1 MKIRPSMRPTAGEF
15 AFAPTKGFFMPKQI
29 TAETKFLIESL
40 PENLRKLATESTEVG
55 YMSQM
60 DFDAAVEGD
69 EVPLAERDEV
79 MSFFQQDLGLEL
91 LESSVFS
98 RYVEKYD
105 EDDEQ
110 AKNDKSRDLL
120 NADAEQVDVNDE
132 DYDHYAKQLMNSTT
146 GGLTLGVQDSVQSYL
161 KQIGTVQLLTAL
173 GEVAIAQRIE
183 AANRLVVYG
192 LCESPMT
199 IRAMLDWYAQL
210 LADEI
215 KLRYIVNLEVMYS
228 SDSEKKSLAAL
239 SEALKSKGVDDV
251 ADLDDEDLEDEE
263 LGDEEEEEEEEDA
276 EGEPGVRKEDTPRGT
291 SGVPIPVME
300 ESLMPMV
307 LELFAKIKRIFN
319 QISNLQK
326 LRLENLVK
334 SAKLD
339 EALEKKYAKLRL
351 ELFEYVSKI
360 RLNDDRVEDILE
372 KLTARNALLMGL
384 EGKMLRLAM
393 AFKIKREDFLA
404 EWTGNELN
412 RNWVKKL
419 ARSKIPAWTKFVA
432 KHEKDILKIQE
443 DITAIAYETGQPTAE
458 YKKVVELVR
467 RGQAEAA
474 RAKREM
480 IEANLRL
487 VIKFAK
493 KSANRGLGLDFSDL
507 VQDGNIGLMK
517 AVDKFDYRLGNKFS
531 TYATN
536 WIQQGISRSI
546 ADQARTIRIPVHMI
560 DNIHKIQKASRQFMH
575 KYGRSPTAEEL
586 SKIIYLP
593 VEKIHKAMK
602 VNLRPI
608 SLEAPVDSDGDSSR
622 IEIIADET
630 AKNPFVSAAQ
640 KNLRKIV
647 TQILSELDPKEETVI
662 RQRFG
667 MSTNKTSTLEE
678 VGEYIGVTRERIRQI
693 EQKALNKLKH
703 PTRARKL
710 RSFLEE

>member
-1 MKIRPSMRPTAGEF
+1 
-15 AFAPTKGFFMPKQI
+15 MPKKLDDA
-29 TAETKFLIESL
+29 TRMVIESL
-40 PENLRKLATESTEVG
+40 PENLQKLATSSLEVG
-55 YMSQM
+55 YLSQM
-60 DFDAAVEGD
+60 DFDAATDAD
-69 EVPLAERDEV
+69 EVPAEEQSEV
-79 MSFFQQDLGLEL
+79 LDFFQQDLGLEV
-91 LESSVFS
+91 LENDAFARDMGS
-98 RYVEKYD
+98 YYD
-105 EDDEQ
+105 DD
-110 AKNDKSRDLL
+110 NDEPRDKTRNLL
-120 NADAEQVDVNDE
+120 NADAEQVDVNDD
-132 DYDHYAKQLMNSTT
+132 DYEHYAKQLERSQT
-146 GGLTLGVQDSVQSYL
+146 GNLVLGVQDSVQSYL
-161 KQIGTVQLLTAL
+161 KQIGTVQLLTAA

-183 AANRLVVYG
+183 AASRLMVYG

-199 IRAMLDWYAQL
+199 IQAMLDWYQQL
-210 LADEI
+210 LNEEI
-215 KLRYIVNLEVMYS
+215 RLRYIVNLEVMYS
-228 SDSEKKSLAAL
+228 SESEQKSLAAL
-239 SEALKSKGVDDV
+239 TDAMKSKGVEHVDE
-251 ADLDDEDLEDEE
+251 LDDDELDDLEESTSQ
-263 LGDEEEEEEEEDA
+263 EEEDEEEDA
-276 EGEPGVRKEDTPRGT
+276 EEEDGIKKEDTPRGT

-300 ESLMPMV
+300 EALMPMV
-307 LELFAKIKRIFN
+307 MDLFGKIKRIFN
-319 QISNLQK
+319 SMQK
-326 LRLENLVK
+326 LQAQRLE
-334 SAKLD
+334 KLLTSSTPD

-351 ELFEYVSKI
+351 ELFEHVSKI
-360 RLNDDRVEDILE
+360 RLNDDRNAEILE
-372 KLTARNALLMGL
+372 QLTKRDQLLMGL
-384 EGKMLRLAM
+384 EGKLLRLALG
-393 AFKIKREDFLA
+393 AKVKREDFLT
-404 EWTGNELN
+404 EYTGNELN

-419 ARSKIPAWTKFVA
+419 LRSKNNALVNFAK
-432 KHEKDILKIQE
+432 KHEKDIQKIQE
-443 DITAIAYETGQPTAE
+443 EITAIAQETGQPTGE

-467 RGQAEAA
+467 RGQTESA

-493 KSANRGLGLDFSDL
+493 KHSNRGLGLDFSDL

-560 DNIHKIQKASRQFMH
+560 DNIHKIQRASRQFMH
-575 KYGRSPTAEEL
+575 KYGRQPTAEEL

-593 VEKIHKAMK
+593 VDKIHKAMK
-602 VNLRPI
+602 VNMKPI
-608 SLEAPVDSDGDSSR
+608 SLEAPVGTDEESSR

-630 AKNPFVSAAQ
+630 AKNPFTSAAQ

-647 TQILSELDPKEETVI
+647 TQILSELDPKEETVL

-710 RSFLEE
+710 RSFLEDD

>member
-1 MKIRPSMRPTAGEF
+1 M
-15 AFAPTKGFFMPKQI
+15 TKKLDD
-29 TAETKFLIESL
+29 ATKMLVDSL
-40 PENLRKLATESTEVG
+40 PENLQKLATMSIENG
-55 YMSQM
+55 YFSQS
-60 DFDAAVEGD
+60 DFVEATTLD
-69 EVPLAERDEV
+69 EIPDEEQAEV
-79 MSFFQQDLGLEL
+79 MDFFQQDLGLEVV
-91 LESSVFS
+91 ESESYS
-98 RYVEKYD
+98 KDMDRYYQDE
-105 EDDEQ
+105 EDDDRP
-110 AKNDKSRDLL
+110 NDKTRDLL
-120 NADAEQVDVNDE
+120 NADAEQVDVNDD
-132 DYDHYAKQLMNSTT
+132 DYDHYAKQLERSQT
-146 GGLTLGVQDSVQSYL
+146 GNLVLGVQDSVQSYL
-161 KQIGTVQLLTAL
+161 KQIGTVQLLTAA

-183 AANRLVVYG
+183 AASRLMVYG

-199 IRAMLDWYAQL
+199 IQAMLDWYQQL
-210 LADEI
+210 LNEDI
-215 KLRYIVNLEVMYS
+215 RLRYIINLEVMYS
-228 SDSEKKSLAAL
+228 SESEQKSLAAL
-239 SEALKSKGVDDV
+239 SETLKSKGVEHVDD
-251 ADLDDEDLEDEE
+251 LNDEDLEDLEE
-263 LGDEEEEEEEEDA
+263 STMQDIDDEEDDDDDGA
-276 EGEPGVRKEDTPRGT
+276 SDDDDGVRKEDTPRGT

-300 ESLMPMV
+300 DALMPMI
-307 LELFAKIKRIFN
+307 LELFGKIKRIFN
-319 QISNLQK
+319 SMQK
-326 LRLENLVK
+326 LQANRLANLLTSNK
-334 SAKLD
+334 PD
-339 EALEKKYAKLRL
+339 EALEKKYNKMRL
-351 ELFEYVSKI
+351 ELFEHVSKI
-360 RLNDDRVEDILE
+360 RLNDDRISEILE
-372 KLTARNALLMGL
+372 QLTKRDQLLMGL
-384 EGKMLRLAM
+384 EGKLLRLAM
-393 AFKIKREDFLA
+393 ANKVKREDFLA
-404 EWTGNELN
+404 EYTGNEIN

-419 ARSKIPAWTKFVA
+419 QRHKNPVWSNFA
-432 KHEKDILKIQE
+432 KKHAKEILKIQE
-443 DITAIAYETGQPTAE
+443 DITNIANETGQPTSE

-493 KSANRGLGLDFSDL
+493 KSSNRGLGLDFSDL

-560 DNIHKIQKASRQFMH
+560 DNIHKIQRATRQFMH
-575 KYGRSPTAEEL
+575 KYGRQPTAEEL

-593 VEKIHKAMK
+593 VDKIHKAMK
-602 VNLRPI
+602 VNLKPI
-608 SLEAPVDSDGDSSR
+608 SLEAPVGTEDDSSR

-647 TQILSELDPKEETVI
+647 TQILSELDPKEETVL

-667 MSTNKTSTLEE
+667 MSTNKTCTLEE

-710 RSFLEE
+710 RSFLEED

>member
-1 MKIRPSMRPTAGEF
+1 MAKKLDDA
-15 AFAPTKGFFMPKQI
+15 TKL
-29 TAETKFLIESL
+29 LIDSL
-40 PENLRKLATESTEVG
+40 PENLQKLATSAVEVG
-55 YMSQM
+55 YLSQM
-60 DFDAAVEGD
+60 DFNAATEAD
-69 EVPLAERDEV
+69 EVPAEEQDEV
-79 MSFFQQDLGLEL
+79 LDFFQQDLGLEI
-91 LESSVFS
+91 LESES
-98 RYVEKYD
+98 YPQTMEKYYD
-105 EDDEQ
+105 EDSDEPR
-110 AKNDKSRDLL
+110 DKTRNLL
-120 NADAEQVDVNDE
+120 NADAEQVDVNDD
-132 DYDHYAKQLMNSTT
+132 DYEHYAKQLERSQT
-146 GGLTLGVQDSVQSYL
+146 GSLVLGVQDSVQSYL
-161 KQIGTVQLLTAL
+161 KQIGTVQLLTAA

-183 AANRLVVYG
+183 AATRLMVYG

-199 IRAMLDWYAQL
+199 IQAMLDWYQQL
-210 LADEI
+210 LNEDI
-215 KLRYIVNLEVMYS
+215 RLRYILNLEVMYS
-228 SDSEKKSLAAL
+228 SESEQKSLAAL
-239 SEALKSKGVDDV
+239 SEALKSKGVEHVDELDDD
-251 ADLDDEDLEDEE
+251 DLDDLEESTS
-263 LGDEEEEEEEEDA
+263 EEEDDEDEDA
-276 EGEPGVRKEDTPRGT
+276 DEEDGVKKEDAPRGT

-307 LELFAKIKRIFN
+307 TELFTKIKRIFN
-319 QISNLQK
+319 SMQK
-326 LRLENLVK
+326 LQAKRLENLLS
-334 SAKLD
+334 SAKPD
-339 EALEKKYAKLRL
+339 EALEKKYTKMRL
-351 ELFEYVSKI
+351 ELFEHVSKI
-360 RLNDDRVEDILE
+360 RLNDDRIAEILE
-372 KLTARNALLMGL
+372 QLTKRDQLLMGL
-384 EGKMLRLAM
+384 EGKLLRLAL
-393 AFKIKREDFLA
+393 ANKIKREDFLA
-404 EWTGNELN
+404 EYTGNELN

-419 ARSKIPAWTKFVA
+419 AKHKNPAWVNFAK

-443 DITAIAYETGQPTAE
+443 DITAIAVETGQPTAE

-467 RGQAEAA
+467 RGQTEAA

-493 KSANRGLGLDFSDL
+493 KSSNRGLGLDFSDL

-560 DNIHKIQKASRQFMH
+560 DNIHKIQRASRQFMH
-575 KYGRSPTAEEL
+575 KYGRQPTAEEL

-593 VEKIHKAMK
+593 VDKIHKAMK
-602 VNLRPI
+602 VNLKPI
-608 SLEAPVDSDGDSSR
+608 SLEAPVGTEDDSSR

-647 TQILSELDPKEETVI
+647 TQILSELDPKEETVL

-710 RSFLEE
+710 RSFLED

>member
-1 MKIRPSMRPTAGEF
+1 MVKKLDEATRL
-15 AFAPTKGFFMPKQI
+15 
-29 TAETKFLIESL
+29 LIDSL
-40 PENLRKLATESTEVG
+40 PENLQKLAYGAMEVG
-55 YMSQM
+55 YMSRM
-60 DFDAAVEGD
+60 DFASATEAD
-69 EVPLAERDEV
+69 EVPTDEHDEV
-79 MSFFQQDLGLEL
+79 LDFFQQDLGLEI
-91 LESSVFS
+91 LESDNYPQDLD
-98 RYVEKYD
+98 RYYGAD
-105 EDDEQ
+105 EDDEPR
-110 AKNDKSRDLL
+110 DKTRNLL
-120 NADAEQVDVNDE
+120 NADAEQVDVSDD
-132 DYDHYAKQLMNSTT
+132 DYEHYAKQLERSQT
-146 GGLTLGVQDSVQSYL
+146 GSLVLGVQDSVQSYL
-161 KQIGTVQLLTAL
+161 KQIGTVQLLTAA

-183 AANRLVVYG
+183 AASRLMVYG

-199 IRAMLDWYAQL
+199 IQAMLDWYQQL
-210 LADEI
+210 LNEDI
-215 KLRYIVNLEVMYS
+215 RLRYIVNLEVMYS
-228 SDSEKKSLAAL
+228 SESEQKSLAAL
-239 SEALKSKGVDDV
+239 SEALKSKGVEHVDELDDD
-251 ADLDDEDLEDEE
+251 DLDDLADASVEEDEE
-263 LGDEEEEEEEEDA
+263 DDELDDEED
-276 EGEPGVRKEDTPRGT
+276 GIKKEDTPRST

-307 LELFAKIKRIFN
+307 LDLFAKIKRIFN
-319 QISNLQK
+319 SMQK
-326 LRLENLVK
+326 LQAKRLENLL
-334 SAKLD
+334 SSDTPDAT
-339 EALEKKYAKLRL
+339 LEKKYTKQRL
-351 ELFEYVSKI
+351 ELFEHVSKI
-360 RLNDDRVEDILE
+360 RLNDDRVAEILE
-372 KLTARNALLMGL
+372 QLTKRDQLLMGL
-384 EGKMLRLAM
+384 EGKLLRLAL
-393 AFKIKREDFLA
+393 ANKIKREDFLA
-404 EWTGNELN
+404 EYAGNELN

-419 ARSKIPAWTKFVA
+419 AKHKNPIWSNFAK
-432 KHEKDILKIQE
+432 KHEADILKIQE
-443 DITAIAYETGQPTAE
+443 DITAIAAETGQPTSE

-467 RGQAEAA
+467 RGQTEAA

-493 KSANRGLGLDFSDL
+493 KSSNRGLGLDFSDL

-560 DNIHKIQKASRQFMH
+560 DNIHKIQRATRQFMH
-575 KYGRSPTAEEL
+575 KYGRQPTAEEL

-593 VEKIHKAMK
+593 VDKIHKAMK
-602 VNLRPI
+602 VNLKPI
-608 SLEAPVDSDGDSSR
+608 SLEAPVGTEDDSSR

-630 AKNPFVSAAQ
+630 AKNPFTSAAQ

-647 TQILSELDPKEETVI
+647 TQILSELDPKEETVL

-710 RSFLEE
+710 RSFLED

>member
-1 MKIRPSMRPTAGEF
+1 MAKKLDEA
-15 AFAPTKGFFMPKQI
+15 TKL
-29 TAETKFLIESL
+29 LIDSL
-40 PENLRKLATESTEVG
+40 PENLQKLATSAVEVG
-55 YMSQM
+55 YFSQM
-60 DFDAAVEGD
+60 DFNAANEAD
-69 EVPLAERDEV
+69 EVPNEEQEEV
-79 MSFFQQDLGLEL
+79 MAFFTQDLGLEM
-91 LESSVFS
+91 LESDSYS
-98 RYVEKYD
+98 KNIEKYYAD
-105 EDDEQ
+105 EDDEE
-110 AKNDKSRDLL
+110 NRDKTRNLL

-132 DYDHYAKQLMNSTT
+132 DYEHFAKQLERSQT
-146 GGLTLGVQDSVQSYL
+146 GTLVLGVQDSVQSYL
-161 KQIGTVQLLTAL
+161 KQIGTVQLLTAA

-183 AANRLVVYG
+183 AASRLMVYG

-199 IRAMLDWYAQL
+199 IRAMLDWYQQL
-210 LADEI
+210 LNEDI
-215 KLRYIVNLEVMYS
+215 RLRYIVNLEVMYS
-228 SDSEKKSLAAL
+228 SDSEQKSLAAL

-251 ADLDDEDLEDEE
+251 DNLDDEDLDDLEESTASTEDDEDEE
-263 LGDEEEEEEEEDA
+263 EDEEDED
-276 EGEPGVRKEDTPRGT
+276 GLKKEDTPRGT

-300 ESLMPMV
+300 EALMPMV
-307 LELFAKIKRIFN
+307 LDLFAKIKRTFN
-319 QISNLQK
+319 SMQK
-326 LRLENLVK
+326 LQAHRLENLLTSSK
-334 SAKLD
+334 PD
-339 EALEKKYAKLRL
+339 EALEKKYAKMRL

-360 RLNDDRVEDILE
+360 RLNDDRNAEILE
-372 KLTARNALLMGL
+372 QLTKRDQLLMGL
-384 EGKMLRLAM
+384 EGKLLRLAM
-393 AFKIKREDFLA
+393 ANKIKREDFLA
-404 EWTGNELN
+404 EYVGNEIN
-412 RNWVKKL
+412 RNWVKKM
-419 ARSKIPAWTKFVA
+419 AKSKNPAWVNFVK
-432 KHEKDILKIQE
+432 KHEKDIVKIQD
-443 DITAIAYETGQPTAE
+443 DITAIADETGQPTAE

-467 RGQAEAA
+467 RGQTEAA

-493 KSANRGLGLDFSDL
+493 KSSNRGLGLDFSDL

-560 DNIHKIQKASRQFMH
+560 DNIHKIQRASRQFMH
-575 KYGRSPTAEEL
+575 KYGRNPTAEEL

-593 VEKIHKAMK
+593 VDKIHKAMK
-602 VNLRPI
+602 VNLKPI
-608 SLEAPVDSDGDSSR
+608 SLEAPVGTEDDSSR

-630 AKNPFVSAAQ
+630 AKNPFTSAAQ

-647 TQILSELDPKEETVI
+647 TQILSELDPKEETVL

-710 RSFLEE
+710 RSFLED

>member
-1 MKIRPSMRPTAGEF
+1 MVKKLDDATRL
-15 AFAPTKGFFMPKQI
+15 
-29 TAETKFLIESL
+29 LIESL
-40 PENLRKLATESTEVG
+40 PENLQKLASSAIEVG
-55 YMSQM
+55 YLSRM
-60 DFDAAVEGD
+60 DFTAATDADEIPHEEQD
-69 EVPLAERDEV
+69 EVLD
-79 MSFFQQDLGLEL
+79 FFQQDLGLEI
-91 LESSVFS
+91 LETDNYPQDLD
-98 RYVEKYD
+98 RYYGAD
-105 EDDEQ
+105 EDDEPR
-110 AKNDKSRDLL
+110 DKTRNLL
-120 NADAEQVDVNDE
+120 NADAEQVDVNDD
-132 DYDHYAKQLMNSTT
+132 DYEHYAKQLERSQT
-146 GGLTLGVQDSVQSYL
+146 GSLVLGVQDSVQSYL
-161 KQIGTVQLLTAL
+161 KQIGTVQLLTAA

-183 AANRLVVYG
+183 AASRLMVYG

-199 IRAMLDWYAQL
+199 IQAMLDWYQQL
-210 LADEI
+210 LNEDI
-215 KLRYIVNLEVMYS
+215 RLRYIVNLEVMYS
-228 SDSEKKSLAAL
+228 SDSEQKSLAAL
-239 SEALKSKGVDDV
+239 SEALKSKGVEHVDELDDD
-251 ADLDDEDLEDEE
+251 DLDDLADATVDTDEEDEDDDD
-263 LGDEEEEEEEEDA
+263 DED
-276 EGEPGVRKEDTPRGT
+276 GIKKEDTPRGT

-307 LELFAKIKRIFN
+307 LDLFAKIKRIFN
-319 QISNLQK
+319 SMQK
-326 LRLENLVK
+326 LQAKRLDNLLT
-334 SAKLD
+334 SDTPDA
-339 EALEKKYAKLRL
+339 ALEKKYTKLRL
-351 ELFEYVSKI
+351 ELFEHVSKI
-360 RLNDDRVEDILE
+360 RLNDDRISEILE
-372 KLTARNALLMGL
+372 QLTKRDQLLMGL
-384 EGKMLRLAM
+384 EGKLLRLAM
-393 AFKIKREDFLA
+393 ANKIKREDFLA
-404 EWTGNELN
+404 EYAGNELN

-419 ARSKIPAWTKFVA
+419 AKHKNAVWSNFAK
-432 KHEKDILKIQE
+432 KHEADILKIQE
-443 DITAIAYETGQPTAE
+443 DITAIATETGQPTSE

-467 RGQAEAA
+467 RGQTEAA

-493 KSANRGLGLDFSDL
+493 KSSNRGLGLDFSDL

-560 DNIHKIQKASRQFMH
+560 DNIHKIQRASRQFMH
-575 KYGRSPTAEEL
+575 KYGRQPTAEEL

-593 VEKIHKAMK
+593 VDKIHKAMK
-602 VNLRPI
+602 VNLKPI
-608 SLEAPVDSDGDSSR
+608 SLEAPVGTEDDSSR

-630 AKNPFVSAAQ
+630 AKNPFTSAAQ

-647 TQILSELDPKEETVI
+647 TQILSELDPKEETVL

-710 RSFLEE
+710 RSFLED

>member
-1 MKIRPSMRPTAGEF
+1 MAKKLDA
-15 AFAPTKGFFMPKQI
+15 ATKL
-29 TAETKFLIESL
+29 LIDSL
-40 PENLRKLATESTEVG
+40 PENLQKLASSAIEVG
-55 YMSQM
+55 YLSQM
-60 DFDAAVEGD
+60 DFNAATEAD
-69 EVPLAERDEV
+69 EVPTDEQEEV
-79 MSFFQQDLGLEL
+79 LDFFQQDLGLEI
-91 LESSVFS
+91 LETNNFS
-98 RYVEKYD
+98 QDMEKYYD
-105 EDDEQ
+105 DDADEQ
-110 AKNDKSRDLL
+110 LDKTRNLL

-132 DYDHYAKQLMNSTT
+132 DYEHYAKQLERSQT
-146 GGLTLGVQDSVQSYL
+146 GNLVLGVQDSVQSYL
-161 KQIGTVQLLTAL
+161 KQIGTVQLLTAA

-183 AANRLVVYG
+183 AASRLMVYG

-199 IRAMLDWYAQL
+199 IRAMLDWYQQL
-210 LADEI
+210 LNEDI
-215 KLRYIVNLEVMYS
+215 RLRYIVNLEVMYS
-228 SDSEKKSLAAL
+228 SDSEQKSLAAL
-239 SEALKSKGVDDV
+239 SEAMKSKGVEHVDELDDD
-251 ADLDDEDLEDEE
+251 DLDDLEESTVSDDDEDDEDVSDDD
-263 LGDEEEEEEEEDA
+263 GIK
-276 EGEPGVRKEDTPRGT
+276 KEDTPRGT

-300 ESLMPMV
+300 EALMPMV
-307 LELFAKIKRIFN
+307 MELFGKIKRIFN
-319 QISNLQK
+319 NMQK
-326 LRLENLVK
+326 LQAKRLENLLTSSKPDDV
-334 SAKLD
+334 
-339 EALEKKYAKLRL
+339 LEKKYTKMRL
-351 ELFEYVSKI
+351 ELFEHVSKI
-360 RLNDDRVEDILE
+360 RLNDDRIAEILE
-372 KLTARNALLMGL
+372 QLTKRDQLLMGL
-384 EGKMLRLAM
+384 EGKLLRLAM
-393 AFKIKREDFLA
+393 ANKIKREDFLA
-404 EWTGNELN
+404 EYVGNEIN

-419 ARSKIPAWTKFVA
+419 MRHKNPAWVA
-432 KHEKDILKIQE
+432 FAKKHEQDILKIQQ
-443 DITAIAYETGQPTAE
+443 DITAIAQETGQPTGE

-480 IEANLRL
+480 IESNLRL

-493 KSANRGLGLDFSDL
+493 KSSNRGLGLDFSDL

-560 DNIHKIQKASRQFMH
+560 DNIHKIQRATRQFMH
-575 KYGRSPTAEEL
+575 KYGRQPTPEEL

-593 VEKIHKAMK
+593 VDKIHKALK
-602 VNLRPI
+602 VNLKPI
-608 SLEAPVDSDGDSSR
+608 SLEAPVGTEDDSSR

-647 TQILSELDPKEETVI
+647 TQILSELDPKEETVL

-710 RSFLEE
+710 RSFLED

>member
-1 MKIRPSMRPTAGEF
+1 MAKKLDSA
-15 AFAPTKGFFMPKQI
+15 TKL
-29 TAETKFLIESL
+29 LIDSL
-40 PENLRKLATESTEVG
+40 PENLQKLATTAVEVG
-55 YMSQM
+55 YLSKI
-60 DFDAAVEGD
+60 DFDDATEAD
-69 EVPLAERDEV
+69 EVPADEQEEV
-79 MSFFQQDLGLEL
+79 LDFFQQDLGLEI
-91 LESSVFS
+91 LETDD
-98 RYVEKYD
+98 YAHDMEKYY
-105 EDDEQ
+105 DDESDEPL
-110 AKNDKSRDLL
+110 DKTRNLL
-120 NADAEQVDVNDE
+120 NADAEQVDVNDD
-132 DYDHYAKQLMNSTT
+132 DYEHYAKQLERSQT
-146 GGLTLGVQDSVQSYL
+146 GSLVLGVQDSVQSYL
-161 KQIGTVQLLTAL
+161 KQIGTVQLLTAA

-183 AANRLVVYG
+183 AASRLMVYG

-199 IRAMLDWYAQL
+199 IKAMLDWYQQL
-210 LADEI
+210 LNEDI
-215 KLRYIVNLEVMYS
+215 RLRYIVNLEVMYS
-228 SDSEKKSLAAL
+228 SDAEQKSLAAL
-239 SEALKSKGVDDV
+239 SETLKSKGVEHVDELDDD
-251 ADLDDEDLEDEE
+251 DLDDLAESTASDDEE
-263 LGDEEEEEEEEDA
+263 DDDEDMDDD
-276 EGEPGVRKEDTPRGT
+276 GIKKEDTPRGT

-307 LELFAKIKRIFN
+307 MELFGKIKRIFN
-319 QISNLQK
+319 NMQK
-326 LRLENLVK
+326 LQAKRLENLLSSSK
-334 SAKLD
+334 PD
-339 EALEKKYAKLRL
+339 DALEKKYTKMRL
-351 ELFEYVSKI
+351 ELFEHVSKI
-360 RLNDDRVEDILE
+360 RLNDDRIAEILE
-372 KLTARNALLMGL
+372 QLTKRDQLLMGL
-384 EGKMLRLAM
+384 EGKLLRLAT
-393 AFKIKREDFLA
+393 ANKIKREDFLA
-404 EWTGNELN
+404 EYIGNEIN

-419 ARSKIPAWTKFVA
+419 MKHKNPAWVSFAK

-443 DITAIAYETGQPTAE
+443 DITAIAQETGQPTGE

-493 KSANRGLGLDFSDL
+493 KSSNRGLGLDFSDL

-560 DNIHKIQKASRQFMH
+560 DNIHKIQRATRQFMH
-575 KYGRSPTAEEL
+575 KYGRQPTAEEL

-593 VEKIHKAMK
+593 VDKIHKAMK
-602 VNLRPI
+602 VNLKPI
-608 SLEAPVDSDGDSSR
+608 SLEAPVGTEDDSSR

-647 TQILSELDPKEETVI
+647 TQILSELDPKEETVL

-710 RSFLEE
+710 RSFLED

>member
-1 MKIRPSMRPTAGEF
+1 MAKKLDSA
-15 AFAPTKGFFMPKQI
+15 TKL
-29 TAETKFLIESL
+29 LIDSL
-40 PENLRKLATESTEVG
+40 PENLQKLATTAIEVG
-55 YMSQM
+55 YLSQM
-60 DFDAAVEGD
+60 DFDAATEAD
-69 EVPLAERDEV
+69 EVPSDEQDEV
-79 MSFFQQDLGLEL
+79 LDFFQQDLGLEI
-91 LESSVFS
+91 LETDTYSQDLG
-98 RYVEKYD
+98 KYYDDDSD
-105 EDDEQ
+105 EPR
-110 AKNDKSRDLL
+110 DKTRNLL

-132 DYDHYAKQLMNSTT
+132 DYEHFAKQLERSQT
-146 GGLTLGVQDSVQSYL
+146 GNLVLGVQDSVQSYL
-161 KQIGTVQLLTAL
+161 KQIGTVQLLTAA

-183 AANRLVVYG
+183 AASRLMVYG

-199 IRAMLDWYAQL
+199 IQAMLDWYQQL
-210 LADEI
+210 LNDDI
-215 KLRYIVNLEVMYS
+215 RLRYIVNLEVMYS
-228 SDSEKKSLAAL
+228 SESEQKSLAAL
-239 SEALKSKGVDDV
+239 SEALKSKGVEHVDELDDD
-251 ADLDDEDLEDEE
+251 DLDDLEDASVSSEDEE
-263 LGDEEEEEEEEDA
+263 DEEDED
-276 EGEPGVRKEDTPRGT
+276 EDGVKKEDTPRGT

-307 LELFAKIKRIFN
+307 MDLFSKIKRIFN
-319 QISNLQK
+319 SMQK
-326 LRLENLVK
+326 LQAKRLENLLTSDK
-334 SAKLD
+334 PD
-339 EALEKKYAKLRL
+339 EALEKKYAKQRL
-351 ELFEYVSKI
+351 ELFEHVSKI
-360 RLNDDRVEDILE
+360 RLNDDRNAEILE
-372 KLTARNALLMGL
+372 QLTKRDQLLMGL
-384 EGKMLRLAM
+384 EGKLLRLAM
-393 AFKIKREDFLA
+393 ANKIKREDFLA
-404 EWTGNELN
+404 EYAGNELN

-419 ARSKIPAWTKFVA
+419 AKHKNAAWANFAK
-432 KHEKDILKIQE
+432 KHEADILKIQE
-443 DITAIAYETGQPTAE
+443 DITAIAQETGQPTAE

-467 RGQAEAA
+467 RGQTEAA

-493 KSANRGLGLDFSDL
+493 KSSNRGLGLDFSDL

-560 DNIHKIQKASRQFMH
+560 DNIHKIQRASRQFMH
-575 KYGRSPTAEEL
+575 KYGRQPTAEEL

-593 VEKIHKAMK
+593 VDKIHKAMK
-602 VNLRPI
+602 VNLKPI
-608 SLEAPVDSDGDSSR
+608 SLEAPVGTEDDSSR

-630 AKNPFVSAAQ
+630 AKNPFTSAAQ

-647 TQILSELDPKEETVI
+647 TQILSELDPKEETVL

-710 RSFLEE
+710 RSFLED

>member
-1 MKIRPSMRPTAGEF
+1 MAKKLDDA
-15 AFAPTKGFFMPKQI
+15 TKL
-29 TAETKFLIESL
+29 LIDSL
-40 PENLRKLATESTEVG
+40 PENLQKLATSAVEVG
-55 YMSQM
+55 YFSQM
-60 DFDAAVEGD
+60 DFNDATEAD
-69 EVPLAERDEV
+69 EVPNEEQEEV
-79 MSFFQQDLGLEL
+79 MDFFTQDLGLEL
-91 LESSVFS
+91 LETDNFA
-98 RYVEKYD
+98 RDMEKYYDD
-105 EDDEQ
+105 EDSEE
-110 AKNDKSRDLL
+110 NRDKTRNLL

-132 DYDHYAKQLMNSTT
+132 DYEHFAKQLERSQT
-146 GGLTLGVQDSVQSYL
+146 GTLVLGVQDSVQSYL
-161 KQIGTVQLLTAL
+161 KQIGTVQLLTAA

-183 AANRLVVYG
+183 AASRLMVYG

-199 IRAMLDWYAQL
+199 IRAMLDWYQQL
-210 LADEI
+210 LNEDI
-215 KLRYIVNLEVMYS
+215 RLRYIVNLEVMYS
-228 SDSEKKSLAAL
+228 SDSEQKSLAAL

-251 ADLDDEDLEDEE
+251 DNLDDEDLDDLEESTASTEDDEDEE
-263 LGDEEEEEEEEDA
+263 EDEEDED
-276 EGEPGVRKEDTPRGT
+276 GLKKEDTPRGT

-300 ESLMPMV
+300 EALMPMV
-307 LELFAKIKRIFN
+307 LDLFAKIKRTFN
-319 QISNLQK
+319 SMQK
-326 LRLENLVK
+326 LQAHRLENLLTSSK
-334 SAKLD
+334 PD
-339 EALEKKYAKLRL
+339 EALEKKYAKMRL

-360 RLNDDRVEDILE
+360 RLNDDRNAEILE
-372 KLTARNALLMGL
+372 QLTKRDQLLMGL
-384 EGKMLRLAM
+384 EGKLLRLAM
-393 AFKIKREDFLA
+393 ANKIKREDFLA
-404 EWTGNELN
+404 EYVGNEIN
-412 RNWVKKL
+412 RNWVKKM
-419 ARSKIPAWTKFVA
+419 AKSKNPAWVNFVK
-432 KHEKDILKIQE
+432 KHEKDIVKIQD
-443 DITAIAYETGQPTAE
+443 DITAIADETGQPTAE

-467 RGQAEAA
+467 RGQTEAA

-493 KSANRGLGLDFSDL
+493 KSSNRGLGLDFSDL

-560 DNIHKIQKASRQFMH
+560 DNIHKIQRASRQFMH
-575 KYGRSPTAEEL
+575 KYGRNPTAEEL

-593 VEKIHKAMK
+593 VDKIHKAMK
-602 VNLRPI
+602 VNLKPI
-608 SLEAPVDSDGDSSR
+608 SLEAPVGTEDDSSR

-630 AKNPFVSAAQ
+630 AKNPFTSAAQ

-647 TQILSELDPKEETVI
+647 TQILSELDPKEETVL

-710 RSFLEE
+710 RSFLED

>member
-1 MKIRPSMRPTAGEF
+1 MVKKLDEATRL
-15 AFAPTKGFFMPKQI
+15 
-29 TAETKFLIESL
+29 LIDSL
-40 PENLRKLATESTEVG
+40 PENLQKLAYSAIEVG
-55 YMSQM
+55 YMSRM
-60 DFDAAVEGD
+60 DFTAATDAD
-69 EVPLAERDEV
+69 EVPSDEHDEV
-79 MSFFQQDLGLEL
+79 LDFFQQDLGLEI
-91 LESSVFS
+91 LESDNYPQDMD
-98 RYVEKYD
+98 RYYDTD
-105 EDDEQ
+105 EDDEPR
-110 AKNDKSRDLL
+110 DKTRNLL
-120 NADAEQVDVNDE
+120 NADAEQVDVNDD
-132 DYDHYAKQLMNSTT
+132 DYEHYAKQLERSQT
-146 GGLTLGVQDSVQSYL
+146 GSLVLGVQDSVQSYL
-161 KQIGTVQLLTAL
+161 KQIGTVQLLTAA

-183 AANRLVVYG
+183 AASRLMVYG

-199 IRAMLDWYAQL
+199 IQAMLDWYQQL
-210 LADEI
+210 LNEDI
-215 KLRYIVNLEVMYS
+215 RLRYIVNLEVMYS
-228 SDSEKKSLAAL
+228 SDSEQKSLAAL
-239 SEALKSKGVDDV
+239 SEALKSKGVEHVDELDDD
-251 ADLDDEDLEDEE
+251 DLDDLADASVEDDDEEDE
-263 LGDEEEEEEEEDA
+263 LDDDED
-276 EGEPGVRKEDTPRGT
+276 GIKKEDTPRST

-300 ESLMPMV
+300 EALMPMV

-319 QISNLQK
+319 SMQK
-326 LRLENLVK
+326 LQAKRLDNLLA
-334 SAKLD
+334 SDTPDA
-339 EALEKKYAKLRL
+339 ALEKKYTKLRL
-351 ELFEYVSKI
+351 ELFEHVSKI
-360 RLNDDRVEDILE
+360 RLNDDRIAEILE
-372 KLTARNALLMGL
+372 QLTKRDQLLMGL
-384 EGKMLRLAM
+384 EGKLLRLAI
-393 AFKIKREDFLA
+393 ANKIKREDFLA
-404 EWTGNELN
+404 EYTGNELN

-419 ARSKIPAWTKFVA
+419 AKHKNPTWSNFAK
-432 KHEKDILKIQE
+432 KHEADILKIKE
-443 DITAIAYETGQPTAE
+443 DITAIAVETGQPTSE

-467 RGQAEAA
+467 RGQTEAA

-493 KSANRGLGLDFSDL
+493 KSSNRGLGLDFSDL

-560 DNIHKIQKASRQFMH
+560 DNIHKIQRATRQFMH
-575 KYGRSPTAEEL
+575 KYGRQPTAEEL

-593 VEKIHKAMK
+593 VDKIHKAMK
-602 VNLRPI
+602 VNLKPI
-608 SLEAPVDSDGDSSR
+608 SLEAPVGTEDDSSR

-630 AKNPFVSAAQ
+630 AKNPFTSAAQ

-647 TQILSELDPKEETVI
+647 TQILSELDPKEETVL

-710 RSFLEE
+710 RSFLED

>member
-1 MKIRPSMRPTAGEF
+1 MAKKLDDATRL
-15 AFAPTKGFFMPKQI
+15 
-29 TAETKFLIESL
+29 LIDSL
-40 PENLRKLATESTEVG
+40 PENLQKLATSAVEVG
-55 YMSQM
+55 YFSQM
-60 DFDAAVEGD
+60 DFNAATDAD
-69 EVPLAERDEV
+69 EVPNEEQEEV
-79 MSFFQQDLGLEL
+79 MDFFKQDLGLEL
-91 LESSVFS
+91 LETDNFA
-98 RYVEKYD
+98 RDMEKYY
-105 EDDEQ
+105 DDDDSEE
-110 AKNDKSRDLL
+110 NRDKTRNLL
-120 NADAEQVDVNDE
+120 NADAEQVDVNDD
-132 DYDHYAKQLMNSTT
+132 DYEHFAKQLERSQT
-146 GGLTLGVQDSVQSYL
+146 GTLVLGVQDSVQSYL
-161 KQIGTVQLLTAL
+161 KQIGTVQLLTAA

-183 AANRLVVYG
+183 AASRLMVYG

-199 IRAMLDWYAQL
+199 IQAMLDWYQQL
-210 LADEI
+210 LNEDI
-215 KLRYIVNLEVMYS
+215 RLRYIVNLEVMYS
-228 SDSEKKSLAAL
+228 SESEQKSLAAL
-239 SEALKSKGVDDV
+239 SEAMKSKGVDDV
-251 ADLDDEDLEDEE
+251 DSLDDEDLDDLEESTASTDEDDEDDEDEE
-263 LGDEEEEEEEEDA
+263 DED
-276 EGEPGVRKEDTPRGT
+276 GIKKEDMPRGT

-307 LELFAKIKRIFN
+307 LDLFAKIKRTFAGM
-319 QISNLQK
+319 QK
-326 LRLENLVK
+326 LQAKRLENLLTSSK
-334 SAKLD
+334 PD
-339 EALEKKYAKLRL
+339 EALEKKYAKMRL
-351 ELFEYVSKI
+351 ELFENVSKI
-360 RLNDDRVEDILE
+360 RLNDDRNAEILE
-372 KLTARNALLMGL
+372 QLTKRDQLLMGL
-384 EGKMLRLAM
+384 EGKLLRLAM
-393 AFKIKREDFLA
+393 ANKVKRDDFLA
-404 EWTGNELN
+404 EYTGNEIN

-419 ARSKIPAWTKFVA
+419 AKSKNPVWVNFVK

-443 DITAIAYETGQPTAE
+443 DIIAIAYETGQPTSE

-467 RGQAEAA
+467 RGQTEAA

-493 KSANRGLGLDFSDL
+493 KSSNRGLGLDFSDL

-560 DNIHKIQKASRQFMH
+560 DNIHKIQRATRQFMH
-575 KYGRSPTAEEL
+575 KYGRNPTAEEL

-593 VEKIHKAMK
+593 VDKIHKAMK
-602 VNLRPI
+602 VNLKPI
-608 SLEAPVDSDGDSSR
+608 SLEAPVGTEDDSSR

-630 AKNPFVSAAQ
+630 AKNPFTSAAQ

-647 TQILSELDPKEETVI
+647 TQILSELDPKEETVL

-710 RSFLEE
+710 RSFLED

>member
-1 MKIRPSMRPTAGEF
+1 MVKKLDEA
-15 AFAPTKGFFMPKQI
+15 TKL
-29 TAETKFLIESL
+29 LIESL
-40 PENLRKLATESTEVG
+40 PENLQNLATSAMDIG
-55 YMSQM
+55 YMSRM
-60 DFDAAVEGD
+60 DFTAATEADEIPAEEQD
-69 EVPLAERDEV
+69 EVLD
-79 MSFFQQDLGLEL
+79 FFQQDLGLEV
-91 LESSVFS
+91 LETDNYPQDMG
-98 RYVEKYD
+98 RYYEMD
-105 EDDEQ
+105 DDEPR
-110 AKNDKSRDLL
+110 DKTRNLL
-120 NADAEQVDVNDE
+120 NADAEQVDVNDDE
-132 DYDHYAKQLMNSTT
+132 YEHYAKQLERSQT
-146 GGLTLGVQDSVQSYL
+146 GSLVLGVQDSVQSYL
-161 KQIGTVQLLTAL
+161 KQIGTVQLLTAA

-183 AANRLVVYG
+183 AASRLMVYG

-199 IRAMLDWYAQL
+199 IQAMLDWYQQL
-210 LADEI
+210 LNEDI
-215 KLRYIVNLEVMYS
+215 RLRYIVNLEVMYS
-228 SDSEKKSLAAL
+228 SDSEQKSLAAL
-239 SEALKSKGVDDV
+239 SEALKSKGVEHVDELDDD
-251 ADLDDEDLEDEE
+251 DLDSLDMGTDDTDEEDEDDEDEDG
-263 LGDEEEEEEEEDA
+263 LK
-276 EGEPGVRKEDTPRGT
+276 KEDTPRGT

-307 LELFAKIKRIFN
+307 LDLFAKIKRIFN
-319 QISNLQK
+319 SMQK
-326 LRLENLVK
+326 LQAKRLENLFT
-334 SAKLD
+334 SD
-339 EALEKKYAKLRL
+339 TPDMALEKKYSKMRL
-351 ELFEYVSKI
+351 ELFEHVSKI
-360 RLNDDRVEDILE
+360 RLNDDRVAEILE
-372 KLTARNALLMGL
+372 QLTKRDQLLMGL

-393 AFKIKREDFLA
+393 ANKIKREDFLA
-404 EWTGNELN
+404 EYTGNELN

-419 ARSKIPAWTKFVA
+419 TKHKNATWANFA
-432 KHEKDILKIQE
+432 KKHGDDILKIQE
-443 DITAIAYETGQPTAE
+443 DIIAIANETGQPTSE

-467 RGQAEAA
+467 RGQTEAA

-493 KSANRGLGLDFSDL
+493 KSSNRGLGLDFSDL

-560 DNIHKIQKASRQFMH
+560 DNIHKIQRASRQFMH
-575 KYGRSPTAEEL
+575 KYGRQPTAEEL

-593 VEKIHKAMK
+593 VDKIHKAMK
-602 VNLRPI
+602 VNLKPI
-608 SLEAPVDSDGDSSR
+608 SLEAPVGTEDDSSR

-630 AKNPFVSAAQ
+630 AKNPFTSAAQ

-647 TQILSELDPKEETVI
+647 TQILSELDPKEETVL

-710 RSFLEE
+710 RSFLED